1 MTMAKS
7 QAYIELLVSF
17 CCTVLWSYDVKR
29 KLLKLLTFS
38 NNHSTTLQLRIQ
50 CCAVMGWNRN
60 WSFEFTTI
68 VRQYDVMKVDVL
80 GLSTLF
86 LPISILID
94 TWKGLELITSDALNF
109 VINTVLYYYCVYYT
123 LFNASD
129 LKRLWEKSDITAF
142 SFIHSLKI
150 P

>member
-1 MTMAKS
+1 MAKS

-109 VINTVLYYYCVYYT
+109 VVNTVLYYYCVYYT
-123 LFNASD
+123 KFNASD
-129 LKRLWEKSDITAF
+129 VKRLWE
-142 SFIHSLKI
+142 
-150 P
+150 